1 MRMSLELMYS
11 ALFKVAAETIEP
23 EILTGFRLATYVIFP
38 VLPTFVNIERICV
51 SASLGINL

>member
-1 MRMSLELMYS
+1 MYS